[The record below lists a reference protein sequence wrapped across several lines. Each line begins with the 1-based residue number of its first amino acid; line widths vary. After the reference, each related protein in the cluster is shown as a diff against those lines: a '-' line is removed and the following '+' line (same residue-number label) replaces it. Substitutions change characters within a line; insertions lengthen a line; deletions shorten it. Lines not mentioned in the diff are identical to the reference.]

1 MSPFLKS
8 YVREIRLQ
16 KSYLKVMSPFSK
28 SYVPK
33 QKLCHPFKKVVSLG
47 GSVAYILEITFR

>member
-8 YVREIRLQ
+8 YVPEIRLQ

-47 GSVAYILEITFR
+47 GSVAYILEIIFR